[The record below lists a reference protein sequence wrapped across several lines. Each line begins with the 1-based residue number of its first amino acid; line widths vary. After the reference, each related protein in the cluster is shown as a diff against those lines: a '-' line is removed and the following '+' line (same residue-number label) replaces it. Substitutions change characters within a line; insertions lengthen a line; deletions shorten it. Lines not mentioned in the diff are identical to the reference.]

1 LEAAGK
7 AFFTQPSHRPS
18 LDDIATP
25 STFVE
30 ATTGPDAPQWWAAIH
45 GEFQSLIDHGT
56 WEKVSRKDVPSG
68 QRIIGCKWVFKV
80 KANNRLK
87 ARLVIKG
94 YRQKKDID
102 YHETFAAVSRM
113 DSVRAIVAG
122 AVLQGWK
129 FRHLDAKTAFLHGDA
144 DTAIYMELPEG
155 FTEEGYVCRLR
166 RSLYGLKQAPRIWY
180 QCVKRVLVAHGF
192 TMAESDNCVF
202 YHQNCV
208 ICVYVDD
215 FLVVAASEQ
224 GIMDVKDAL
233 ESEFKMNDLG
243 TPHSFLGI
251 QFDYHDDG
259 SVSLHQQGYVQ
270 KILSDFCMEEC
281 QAKSTPMNPKVSLNP
296 SIDQEDLDDGA
307 KARYGSAI
315 GALMYLMTGTR
326 PDIAFALATLSR
338 FLARPQSHHQAALQR
353 VLRYL
358 KGTQTLRITY
368 RKGNLIGYTDAD
380 FGGSVVTEGAYSTS
394 GYVFKLAG
402 GPISWSSKKQGEIA
416 TSTTHAEYIGQ
427 YNAILHLQW
436 LRTFLKETGMY
447 HSPVTHIMA
456 DNQSAIALSHNP
468 EFHKRTKH
476 FNVKLHYQ
484 RSILEQGSIDIR
496 YIPTTLEAADGLT
509 KPLGPTELIKF
520 IRLIGMEG
528 EICQPVLKQKP

>member
-1 LEAAGK
+1 
-7 AFFTQPSHRPS
+7 
-18 LDDIATP
+18 
-25 STFVE
+25 
-30 ATTGPDAPQWWAAIH
+30 
-45 GEFQSLIDHGT
+45 
-56 WEKVSRKDVPSG
+56 
-68 QRIIGCKWVFKV
+68 
-80 KANNRLK
+80 
-87 ARLVIKG
+87 
-94 YRQKKDID
+94 
-102 YHETFAAVSRM
+102 
-113 DSVRAIVAG
+113 
-122 AVLQGWK
+122 
-129 FRHLDAKTAFLHGDA
+129 
-144 DTAIYMELPEG
+144 
-155 FTEEGYVCRLR
+155 
-166 RSLYGLKQAPRIWY
+166 
-180 QCVKRVLVAHGF
+180 
-192 TMAESDNCVF
+192 MAESDNCVF

-528 EICQPVLKQKP
+528 EICPPVLKKRP

>member
-1 LEAAGK
+1 
-7 AFFTQPSHRPS
+7 
-18 LDDIATP
+18 
-25 STFVE
+25 
-30 ATTGPDAPQWWAAIH
+30 
-45 GEFQSLIDHGT
+45 
-56 WEKVSRKDVPSG
+56 
-68 QRIIGCKWVFKV
+68 
-80 KANNRLK
+80 
-87 ARLVIKG
+87 
-94 YRQKKDID
+94 
-102 YHETFAAVSRM
+102 
-113 DSVRAIVAG
+113 
-122 AVLQGWK
+122 
-129 FRHLDAKTAFLHGDA
+129 
-144 DTAIYMELPEG
+144 
-155 FTEEGYVCRLR
+155 
-166 RSLYGLKQAPRIWY
+166 
-180 QCVKRVLVAHGF
+180 
-192 TMAESDNCVF
+192 
-202 YHQNCV
+202 
-208 ICVYVDD
+208 
-215 FLVVAASEQ
+215 
-224 GIMDVKDAL
+224 
-233 ESEFKMNDLG
+233 
-243 TPHSFLGI
+243 
-251 QFDYHDDG
+251 
-259 SVSLHQQGYVQ
+259 
-270 KILSDFCMEEC
+270 
-281 QAKSTPMNPKVSLNP
+281 
-296 SIDQEDLDDGA
+296 
-307 KARYGSAI
+307 
-315 GALMYLMTGTR
+315 MYLMTGTR

-484 RSILEQGSIDIR
+484 RSVLEQGSIDIR

-509 KPLGPTELIKF
+509 KPLGPTELMKF

-528 EICQPVLKQKP
+528 EICPVLKENP